1 MSYKHPEY
9 VRGSGRNRW
18 YYIPELDEWCHYT
31 IMRRRLAKLG
41 MTLADYYDKYLMTD
55 ESEKVCKYCGKPT
68 TFISICAGYRLTC
81 KNHLCIKRLR
91 SDIVNSPSTNEKIRQ
106 SAILQHANPESK
118 LRHKIGTKVAMQR
131 PEVKEK
137 QLAGLHSPECH
148 AKLINI
154 TPKRRESLR
163 NNMLQMHAQGKF
175 VHLHGL
181 NYKHAKAGYVQVSAH
196 CKYRNIRHT
205 DDGALVVHLKSLD
218 EQAFVQMI
226 EQLGY
231 DYDIS
236 ACKIPYLDDSG
247 KSHVYVVDFTI
258 FLNNGKKLL
267 IECKPYSQV
276 NDFWVQLKAKAAI
289 EYVKSH
295 FEYCGYEF
303 YFDAKYTDVVKLQ
316 NLINK
321 YENA

>member
-1 MSYKHPEY
+1 MQ
-9 VRGSGRNRW
+9 
-18 YYIPELDEWCHYT
+18 
-31 IMRRRLAKLG
+31 
-41 MTLADYYDKYLMTD
+41 
-55 ESEKVCKYCGKPT
+55 
-68 TFISICAGYRLTC
+68 
-81 KNHLCIKRLR
+81 
-91 SDIVNSPSTNEKIRQ
+91 PSTREKKRKN
-106 SAILQHANPESK
+106 ALERHANPEFK
-118 LRHKIGTKVAMQR
+118 LKHKAGTKAAMHR
-131 PEVKEK
+131 PEVRAK

-148 AKLINI
+148 AKLTNI
-154 TPKRRESLR
+154 SPERHEKLH
-163 NNMLQMHAQGKF
+163 NNAVQMHAQGKF
-175 VHLHGL
+175 DHVHGL
-181 NYKHAKAGYVQVSAH
+181 NYKHAKAGYVQVSNH

-267 IECKPYSQV
+267 IECKPYSQI
-276 NDFWVQLKAKAAI
+276 NDFWVQLKAKAAL
-289 EYVKSH
+289 EYVKEHS
-295 FEYCGYEF
+295 EYCGYEF

>member
-9 VRGSGRNRW
+9 VRGSGCNRW

-31 IMRRRLAKLG
+31 IMRRRLAKLD
-41 MTLADYYDKYLMTD
+41 MSLSDYYDKYLMMD
-55 ESEKVCKYCGKPT
+55 ASEKICKYCGKPAV
-68 TFISICAGYRLTC
+68 FWGISAGYAPFCNDKSC
-81 KNHLCIKRLR
+81 KYKHKLYVCNKDSTREKLRQNALKRY
-91 SDIVNSPSTNEKIRQ
+91 
-106 SAILQHANPESK
+106 ANPEFK
-118 LRHKIGTKVAMQR
+118 LKHKAGTKAAMQR
-131 PEVKEK
+131 PEVREK
-137 QLAGLHSPECH
+137 QLAGLRSPECH
-148 AKLINI
+148 AKLTNVS
-154 TPKRRESLR
+154 PERHEKLR
-163 NNMLQMHAQGKF
+163 NSTLQMHAQGKF
-175 VHLHGL
+175 DHVHGL
-181 NYKHAKAGYVQVSAH
+181 NYKHAQAGYVQVSTH
-196 CKYRNIRHT
+196 CKYRNIRHNA
-205 DDGALVVHLKSLD
+205 DGTLTVHLKSLD

-267 IECKPYSQV
+267 IECKPYSQI
-276 NDFWVQLKAKAAI
+276 NDFWVQLKAKAALK
-289 EYVKSH
+289 YVKEHS
-295 FEYCGYEF
+295 EYCGYEF

>member
-31 IMRRRLAKLG
+31 IMRRRLAKLD
-41 MTLADYYDKYLMTD
+41 MSLSDYYDKYLMMD
-55 ESEKVCKYCGKPT
+55 ASEKICKYCGKPAV
-68 TFISICAGYRLTC
+68 FWGISAGYAPFCNDKSC
-81 KNHLCIKRLR
+81 KYKHKLYVCNK
-91 SDIVNSPSTNEKIRQ
+91 DSTRE
-106 SAILQHANPESK
+106 K
-118 LRHKIGTKVAMQR
+118 LRQNALKRYASPEFKLKHKAGTKAAMQR
-131 PEVKEK
+131 PEVREK
-137 QLAGLHSPECH
+137 QLAGLCSPECH
-148 AKLINI
+148 AKLTNVS
-154 TPKRRESLR
+154 PERHEKLR
-163 NNMLQMHAQGKF
+163 NSTLQMHAQGKF
-175 VHLHGL
+175 DHVHGL
-181 NYKHAKAGYVQVSAH
+181 NYKHAQDGYVQVSTH
-196 CKYRNIRHT
+196 CKYRNIRHNA
-205 DDGALVVHLKSLD
+205 DGTLTVHLKSLD

-247 KSHVYVVDFTI
+247 KSHIYVVDFAI
-258 FLNNGKKLL
+258 FLHNGKKLL

-276 NDFWVQLKAKAAI
+276 NDFWVQLKAKAALK
-289 EYVKSH
+289 YVKEHS
-295 FEYCGYEF
+295 EYCGYEF